1 MTELVWQR
9 TPLVTVVFFLLKAF
23 KQLVTNFSNFIPLL
37 TVILVSEQKWLPYAL
52 AGGYVVFTIINAIL
66 THRFF
71 LFAVTDDAVHIRMG
85 AFSKK
90 NLTLKYDRIQQAEL
104 HETWYFRP
112 LGRTVLRVDSA
123 GSAGKEVEIPG
134 LKVAYAL
141 ELRQQML
148 AQTVRAE
155 TNEQGEQIDLAD
167 SEQQTFS
174 VGELIRAGIIDN
186 RVFLLLALLL
196 YPLSQLD
203 DFYDQAGDWLVANFS
218 FLQEGNWWIYG
229 GIVTGFIALLF
240 IAAIFLSVVQYH
252 NLTVSVRNNRFQAR
266 GGLLSIRTLSFR
278 YHKLQ
283 KVRFHQNLRARLLE
297 RSTLRVG
304 QLQPMAAGQGQS
316 KTQFTIPVL
325 KPEQV
330 QQWRDWLRLPDST
343 QATFRRFSQLSLISP
358 ALWLAI
364 LFAVAAVIFYFQA
377 DSFVLAL
384 TVITAVWLLLQAY
397 VIARWHYKT
406 YAEID
411 GWLVVRR
418 GVFGR
423 RETWYPLYKAQHI
436 DVAESPWLRLLGFAD
451 VKIHTAAGSETLE
464 YYPLNQA
471 LELQARYVHAVASD
485 RRRWM

>member
-1 MTELVWQR
+1 
-9 TPLVTVVFFLLKAF
+9 
-23 KQLVTNFSNFIPLL
+23 
-37 TVILVSEQKWLPYAL
+37 
-52 AGGYVVFTIINAIL
+52 
-66 THRFF
+66 
-71 LFAVTDDAVHIRMG
+71 
-85 AFSKK
+85 K

-155 TNEQGEQIDLAD
+155 TNEQGEQIDAVD

-218 FLQEGNWWIYG
+218 FLQEGNWWVYG
-229 GIVTGFIALLF
+229 GIVTGFVALLF

-304 QLQPMAAGQGQS
+304 QLQPMAAGQGQA

-343 QATFRRFSQLSLISP
+343 QATFRRFSQLTLITP

-377 DSFVLAL
+377 DSFVVALA
-384 TVITAVWLLLQAY
+384 VITAVWLLLQAY
-397 VIARWHYKT
+397 AVARWHYHK
-406 YAEID
+406 YAEI
-411 GWLVVRR
+411 
-418 GVFGR
+418 
-423 RETWYPLYKAQHI
+423 
-436 DVAESPWLRLLGFAD
+436 
-451 VKIHTAAGSETLE
+451 
-464 YYPLNQA
+464 
-471 LELQARYVHAVASD
+471 
-485 RRRWM
+485 